1 VADVSGSTFD
11 VVPSCGLCAGS
22 GLPADAGRYVWDDEL
37 WRLWTATRGSVPGF
51 SILMPKRH
59 VPHITDLAGMEAATL
74 GDALGRSTRALQQ
87 ATGTQ
92 VVYVYVFGEGIA
104 HLHIH
109 LAPHRSGDAL
119 SSAMLRGRVSE
130 EALPSGATVIRSL
143 DFPERPEK
151 ELTETADAIA
161 KLLAGTA

>member
-1 VADVSGSTFD
+1 MSGSTFE
-11 VVPSCGLCAGS
+11 VVPSCGLCSGT
-22 GLPADAGRYVWDDEL
+22 GLPADAGRYVWDDGL

-74 GDALGRSTRALQQ
+74 GDTLGRSTKALRE
-87 ATGTQ
+87 ATATE
-92 VVYVYVFGEGIA
+92 VVYVYVFGDGIA

-109 LAPHRSGDAL
+109 LAPHRPGDAL
-119 SSAMLRGRVSE
+119 NSAMLRGRVSE
-130 EALPSGATVIRSL
+130 EPLPSGATVIRSL
-143 DFPERPEK
+143 DFPERPEQ

-161 KLLAGTA
+161 KRLAEA